1 MAPLSCRALP
11 LFVVLLASHL
21 VLVIAVDGTAQSLG
35 ARFPAGF
42 IWGTAT
48 ASFQIEGATSEDG
61 RLPTNW
67 DAFCA
72 EPYDMRISRQ
82 YFVDKFVASI

>member
-11 LFVVLLASHL
+11 LLVVLLASHL
-21 VLVIAVDGTAQSLG
+21 VVSIAVDGAAHSLG

-48 ASFQIEGATSEDG
+48 ASFQIEGATDLDG

-72 EPYDMRISRQ
+72 EPY
-82 YFVDKFVASI
+82 ALAT